1 MKTKREIITDKD
13 LPPEV
18 IRAIKEGKKIEAIKL
33 LQQSTGLGLANAKV
47 LVDKAWREHGTPY
60 TPVKY
65 VDEQTNVGKLLGT
78 LLLVAIA
85 FICYRYYS
93 GA

>member
-1 MKTKREIITDKD
+1 MMNTDVRPQIIDCILND
-13 LPPEV
+13 Q
-18 IRAIKEGKKIEAIKL
+18 RIEAIKL

-47 LVDKAWREHGTPY
+47 LVDKAWRAHGTPY